1 MKKGIT
7 LIEVLGTLT
16 FTAVLLLMLTRL
28 SLYLFDNQDRMEE
41 TNVLLVDA
49 IVIQE
54 NITVDIEELVPT
66 EFIVCADYDI
76 CYEFYVDVADP
87 HLIIGFDETSTDI
100 YDFYIHYDNQT
111 PFQIL
116 LDNELRDVTFQPSTC
131 TSCTEK
137 DVMTL
142 LFTMRNT
149 GDHQMP
155 DIITDFSFVVK

>member
-7 LIEVLGTLT
+7 LVEVLGTLT

-41 TNVLLVDA
+41 TNILLVDA

-54 NITVDIEELVPT
+54 NITRDIESLVPT
-66 EFIVCADYDI
+66 DYVVCVDHDI
-76 CYEFYVDVADP
+76 CYEFYEDIANP
-87 HLIIGFDETSTDI
+87 HLIIGFNQTSTDV
-100 YDFYIHYDNQT
+100 YDFYIYYDDQT

-116 LDNELRDVTFQPSTC
+116 LNNELRDVVFQPTTC
-131 TSCTEK
+131 TSCTQK

-142 LFTMRNT
+142 TFTMRNT